1 MLASLM
7 RLLISDSI
15 EKTSTKTLLCLGISE
30 GIIVNKLRTRK
41 SWANPKST
49 IRNPQW
55 KPSGESTQEDH
66 ERIKPRMR
74 TSSLADEI
82 VVAGIAGLMA
92 LLSACVVGPNYS
104 RPPVQT
110 PPAYKEQ
117 TASTDKEI
125 ETWKKAQ
132 PSDEIARGK
141 WWEVFHDPSLNGL
154 EDRVNISNQN
164 LKTAEAQ
171 FREARALV
179 KLNRASYFPTVSA
192 GTNVTVSHPSV
203 NRSFLAHRPAPRFSR
218 LLTTFY
224 RATCLMRQTSG
235 VEFAGWL
242 KKVAMLRPVRQ
253 TLRYVRLS
261 VQSELA

>member
-1 MLASLM
+1 MLSIFRSRIADFGL
-7 RLLISDSI
+7 RI
-15 EKTSTKTLLCLGISE
+15 EKTSTKTSCVWGSVS
-30 GIIVNKLRTRK
+30 GIIVTKLPDSQKLGQIRNRK
-41 SWANPKST
+41 SV
-49 IRNPQW
+49 IRNGETHAGSQPMKTMKRI
-55 KPSGESTQEDH
+55 KPSGCELHRWLTRSG
-66 ERIKPRMR
+66 
-74 TSSLADEI
+74 
-82 VVAGIAGLMA
+82 VAGIAGLMV

-179 KLNRASYFPTVSA
+179 KLNRASYYPTVSA

-203 NRSFLAHRPAPRFSR
+203 NHSFRPSTNAPTFADY
-218 LLTTFY
+218 LL
-224 RATCLMRQTSG
+224 SG
-235 VEFAGWL
+235 D
-242 KKVAMLRPVRQ
+242 
-253 TLRYVRLS
+253 LS
-261 VQSELA
+261 YEADL